1 MDCTIRFNSEGSIK
15 NVLTPEGKE
24 SRLFKSIAKLPHV
37 DSLEEA
43 LELFKNA
50 YSDAVQKGAT
60 EPKLVFKSDRG
71 VSTKSYKEAL
81 AGSSGGDIKVG
92 LESEEK
98 GFVSILE
105 VSSNINPS
113 TRGGFI
119 NNMISEGIMSD
130 ERLIQDG
137 KSYHKAAGF
146 DQKLQLAN
154 ELIIYTEA
162 LENLGKSG
170 INITKDGRI
179 ELSEKIK
186 TVKVN
191 GIDLS
196 IDEIRSSSYRELVGK
211 VGEADALSLA
221 INNATKSVID
231 SRIET
236 EKLTVKDKDL
246 KLKLLDLLKKMNVST
261 MTINDYVKKYTDK
274 NGVEPSAAALVDIAN
289 QVVAFKDGVINLE
302 DLAEETVHFVVE
314 TWDQVEI
321 ENLVRNAHKT
331 DAYREFS
338 EIYREI
344 YTRENPNMTEAEVEN
359 LVRREILGKELAKS
373 LKENFNLEE
382 KTEIQKSILQN
393 LFDKFIEF
401 FRTLTIQDNFYK
413 DLANLSTKVQD
424 LVLTQDIS
432 KYLDLNQAATKKFR
446 MYNQNSG
453 DPAIDTKSVV
463 ANQLVQTLLE
473 QEKNLRIT
481 GRGSAAQIQRLNAL
495 TKKALTA
502 SSALEILKL
511 AKRQAR
517 YIEESIIAANKKGR
531 TLNNEESIVF
541 EGLKEYVTPLLERF
555 KVIIKEDPELSNL
568 YPDVEKVLSEI
579 GWVKGKVLDTE
590 NQILENIIDRIIV
603 RENLPDTIM
612 EDGRE
617 VNVRSRLLNS
627 ISSATKDTNYLYA
640 LYGQLTHASDPL
652 LGALG
657 SVISDMS
664 VIASQNFNTRAKTFQ
679 KRIREL
685 GFNEKDL
692 SSFYD
697 KDGYILSMYDWSRFE
712 EDITLI
718 KAEEYKNI
726 TGNAS
731 SIEELKTMVK
741 TGTLPEITD
750 SVQAQEY
757 QNSVTKKT
765 NEKIE
770 RSFTE
775 EFYEQREK
783 RYTDLNISE
792 ATKIELRLLGIDLGQ
807 IIARSKTEDGKVKY
821 SFQDKYDLDGY
832 NLKRKRLKSLY
843 DEFGEL
849 KAGIEV
855 LDYETA
861 DSIEVNGQYYSL
873 IPGTPNE
880 EAIVAMDINKLDK
893 KVLEEK
899 KAEALKSG
907 FNIDTEKLSST
918 FLKELEKIE
927 DGGNREEALEFFLM
941 NTTIG
946 FSNNFW
952 SGFDN
957 STSFA
962 SVIDRAEKDS
972 NTEADT
978 LMNIS
983 TFKRYSG
990 QRKAI
995 LKQYQD
1001 SRNYTNTMAEEMP
1014 DNVKLEVVRLSE
1026 DIDRLY
1032 NSLYSKFKDA
1042 LPERTDTEEPV
1053 TFESKP
1059 NQAYYE
1065 ALDDE
1070 KITGDKD
1077 KEYDFILKHVTKDNK
1092 QKIASF
1098 SEAINLLKRG
1108 RFLTESQRFM
1118 IENVTGF
1125 SLEEILPEELEDI
1138 KLDYAKKKLVPYY
1151 RAFSPK
1157 GIEEFYDKLKN
1168 SDENVFDIVKELND
1182 NENVKLSNNFS
1193 YYEVGEVK
1201 FKNKNYV
1208 DSFEGGMKQPKLTQ
1222 YLNQKFV
1229 DTFDPIVDSE
1239 NNPILKDGEIQVT
1252 KNQKMYDLYK
1262 EYISFQKDTMKS
1274 YKEENMQNIYLAPQ
1288 VTRTGMERAEKF
1300 LKDENKSKV
1309 LKDVWKDITQYRV
1322 DEQVFGEEVDG
1333 ESLIK
1338 KSGFRVIPKYFLK
1351 KLEDS
1356 SFVSTDLFYSSMLMA
1371 QQAELY
1377 KARREKYSEFAAL
1390 HDKVLNRNYPNGK
1403 SASSTNTYKMFK
1415 SFLDSNLFGVVES
1428 RQWRVD
1434 LPVIGQVD
1442 MSKVITF
1449 IHNWVKNTS
1458 LALSPI
1464 IPFTSWLTAE
1474 SQILMERYI
1483 GQYVDKNS
1491 MKKANNELRKS
1502 STAAIKENLDVNS
1515 TSRLSL
1521 LGEWFGAFD
1530 LKNRYENSK
1539 YNKGVRFLGKAG
1551 YAMHTAGN
1559 FLPISRVMLSALYGN
1574 RVYKGKVVDFNVFSR
1589 MHKLD
1594 NKSASVKDIENAWE
1608 ALSDKAIYNYLQ
1620 TDSGTV
1626 MYNYDQLAT
1635 DMGRVNDD
1643 QFKEDFKNIEF
1654 GLMSKIKKI
1663 VERVDGQI
1671 KEEERTLLQRDVLG
1685 RFTMTHKGWM
1695 SISLSNRLKNR
1706 HISFATGEVEE
1717 GSYRTIARVLKE
1729 SINKGVSQ
1737 KSFKAGIKN
1746 AWEAYTGAQTELERT
1761 NIRRTLIEFSFLQAL
1776 FLVSLALGKWADD
1789 DKDEGLVGWT
1799 AQMSAYLAERT
1810 ASETS
1815 SSQFGV
1821 SGEIYKTI
1829 KEPLVGLNK
1838 IENGVKVWT
1847 VFDFD
1852 TVKTGRYTG
1861 LTNSQTYLIKNVV
1874 GLKAFYDLYSA
1885 KNLRSLRDTYDFFD
1899 EQEKFTLISTIVD
1912 EEDLENE

>member
-1 MDCTIRFNSEGSIK
+1 MNCTIKFNKDRSIY

-37 DSLEEA
+37 NNLEEA
-43 LELFKNA
+43 LELFKNV
-50 YSDAVQKGAT
+50 YSDAVKKDAV
-60 EPKLVFKSDRG
+60 EPILAFKSDKG
-71 VSTKSYKEAL
+71 VSANSYKEAL
-81 AGSSGGDIKVG
+81 KNSSGGDIQIG
-92 LESEEK
+92 LDSPEK
-98 GFVSILE
+98 GFVSILA
-105 VSSNINPS
+105 VSSNTNPS
-113 TRGGFI
+113 TKEGFI

-130 ERLIQDG
+130 EKLIQDG
-137 KSYHKAAGF
+137 KSYHKAAGN

-154 ELIIYTEA
+154 EVVMYIEG
-162 LENLGKSG
+162 LESLGKSG
-170 INITKDGRI
+170 ISIAKDGRVEI
-179 ELSEKIK
+179 SDKIK
-186 TVKVN
+186 SVTVN
-191 GIDLS
+191 GVDLT
-196 IDEIRSSSYRELVGK
+196 IEEIRSSSYRELVEK
-211 VGEADALSLA
+211 VGEPDALSLA

-231 SRIET
+231 TKLET
-236 EKLTVKDKDL
+236 EKLTVNDKDL

-261 MTINDYVKKYTDK
+261 MSINDYVKKFTDK

-289 QVVAFKDGVINLE
+289 QVVAFRDGVIGLE

-314 TWDQVEI
+314 TWDQAEI

-331 DAYREFS
+331 DAYKEFS
-338 EIYREI
+338 AIYRDI
-344 YTRENPNMTEAEVEN
+344 YTRENPGMTEVEIEN

-373 LKENFNLEE
+373 LRENFNLEE

-393 LFDKFIEF
+393 LFDRFVNF
-401 FRTLTIQDNFYK
+401 FRSLIVEDSFYK

-463 ANQLVQTLLE
+463 AKQLVSTLLE
-473 QEKNLRIT
+473 QEKNLRAT
-481 GRGSAAQIQRLNAL
+481 GRGSAAQIQRLNTLA
-495 TKKALTA
+495 TKALTA
-502 SSALEILKL
+502 NSTLEILKL

-517 YIEESIIAANKKGR
+517 YIEESITSATKKGR

-541 EGLKEYVTPLLERF
+541 EGLKEHVAPLLERL
-555 KVIIKEDPELSNL
+555 KVIIKDDAELSNL
-568 YPDVEKVLSEI
+568 YPDIEKVLSEI

-590 NQILENIIDRIIV
+590 NQILESIIDRIIV
-603 RENLPDTIM
+603 RDNLPETIM

-627 ISSATKDTNYLYA
+627 ISNATKDTNYLYA

-679 KRIREL
+679 KKIREL
-685 GFNEKDL
+685 GFDEKDL

-712 EDITLI
+712 EDINQI
-718 KAEEYKNI
+718 KAEEYKTI
-726 TGNAS
+726 TGNTS
-731 SIEELKTMVK
+731 SIEELKVMVK
-741 TGTLPEITD
+741 AGTLPEIAD
-750 SVQAQEY
+750 STQAQEY

-775 EFYEQREK
+775 EFYEQREQ
-783 RYTDLNISE
+783 RYKDLGISE

-855 LDYETA
+855 SDFATQ
-861 DSIEVNGQYYSL
+861 DSLEINGQFYSL

-880 EAIVAMDINKLDK
+880 EAIVAMDINKLDQ

-899 KAEALKSG
+899 KAEALRSG
-907 FNIDTEKLSST
+907 FSVDTEKLSAN

-927 DGGNREEALEFFLM
+927 DGGNREEALEFFMM
-941 NTTIG
+941 NTTVG

-952 SGFDN
+952 NNFDN
-957 STSFA
+957 STTFS
-962 SVIDRAEKDS
+962 SVIDRVEKDS
-972 NTEADT
+972 KTEMDT
-978 LMNIS
+978 LMAIS
-983 TFKRYSG
+983 TFKKYSN

-1014 DNVKLEVVRLSE
+1014 ENVKLEVIRLSE

-1032 NSLYSKFKDA
+1032 NGLYNKFKDE
-1042 LPERTDTEEPV
+1042 LPERDVEVPLAY
-1053 TFESKP
+1053 ESKP

-1070 KITGDKD
+1070 RITGDKE

-1092 QKIASF
+1092 QKIANF
-1098 SEAINLLKRG
+1098 SEAIGLLRRG

-1118 IENVTGF
+1118 IENVTG
-1125 SLEEILPEELEDI
+1125 LAAEEILPEEFDNI
-1138 KLDYAKKKLVPYY
+1138 KLDYAKKKLAPYY

-1168 SDENVFDIVKELND
+1168 SDENILDLAKELNE

-1201 FKNKNYV
+1201 FKNKNYI
-1208 DSFEGGMKQPKLTQ
+1208 DSFEGGMKQPKLKQ

-1229 DTFDPIVDSE
+1229 DTFGPILDVE

-1288 VTRTGMERAEKF
+1288 VTRTGMERTEKF
-1300 LKDENKSKV
+1300 LKDENKAKV
-1309 LKDVWKDITQYRV
+1309 VKDIWKDITQYRV
-1322 DEQVFGEEVDG
+1322 DEQVFGEEVNG

-1371 QQAELY
+1371 QQSELY
-1377 KARREKYSEFAAL
+1377 KARREKYSEFATL
-1390 HDKVLNRNYPNGK
+1390 HDKVLSRSYPNGK
-1403 SASSTNTYKMFK
+1403 AASSTNTYKMFK

-1442 MSKVITF
+1442 MSKLITVL
-1449 IHNWVKNTS
+1449 HNWVKNTS
-1458 LALSPI
+1458 LALNPI

-1474 SQILMERYI
+1474 SQILMERLI

-1491 MKKANNELRKS
+1491 MKKANSELRKI
-1502 STAAIKENLDVNS
+1502 STAAVKENLEINS

-1521 LGEWFGAFD
+1521 LGEWFGVFD

-1539 YNKGVRFLGKAG
+1539 YSKTTRFLGKAG

-1559 FLPISRVMLSALYGN
+1559 FLPLSRVMLSALYGN
-1574 RVYKGKVVDFNVFSR
+1574 RVYKGKIVDFNSFSR
-1589 MHKLD
+1589 LSKLE
-1594 NKSASVKDIENAWE
+1594 NKNASDKDIEIAWE
-1608 ALSDKAIYNYLQ
+1608 SISDKAIYNYLQ
-1620 TDSGTV
+1620 TDSGVVT
-1626 MYNYDQLAT
+1626 YNYDQLAT

-1643 QFKEDFKNIEF
+1643 KFKEDFKNIEL
-1654 GLMSKIKKI
+1654 GVMSKIKKI

-1695 SISLSNRLKNR
+1695 SIALSNRLKNR
-1706 HISFATGEVEE
+1706 HISFATGDVEE
-1717 GSYRTIARVLKE
+1717 GSYRTLLRVIKE
-1729 SINKGVSQ
+1729 SVNKGVSQ
-1737 KSFKAGIKN
+1737 KSFSASIKN
-1746 AWEAYTGAQTELERT
+1746 IREAYSGAQTELERT
-1761 NIRRTLIEFSFLQAL
+1761 NLRRTLIEFSFLQAL

-1789 DKDEGLVGWT
+1789 DKDEGVAGWT
-1799 AQMSAYLAERT
+1799 AQMVAYLAERT

-1838 IENGVKVWT
+1838 IENLVKVGNL
-1847 VFDFD
+1847 FDFD
-1852 TVKTGRYTG
+1852 TIQTGRFAG
-1861 LTNSQTYLIKNVV
+1861 LTNSQSYLIKNVV
-1874 GLKAFYDLYSA
+1874 GLKSFYDLANA

-1899 EQEKFTLISTIVD
+1899 DQEIYTLIASFID
-1912 EEDLENE
+1912 EEDLE